1 MESPLSVASDRN
13 EGTELGTVGGKGVNL
28 ELRVG
33 LLPIPFSRLARI
45 LSNFLS
51 AFFWLVSSWV
61 NRSLS
66 FGMMLLITHPISSIA
81 LSMVCCWCSGRL
93 PIIVLSR
100 SIIVLRSVVSS
111 MVIGVGFG
119 GLIGELAFLF
129 FVWLA
134 DWSVGLKI
142 ISELVGFALSSSLD
156 ISLSSFSDVLIGVRA
171 IEALAFQIRGG
182 MVTSVIV
189 QLVLGSFPIAIAQ
202 VSLIGFSCRHQKAS
216 CGSR

>member
-1 MESPLSVASDRN
+1 MP
-13 EGTELGTVGGKGVNL
+13 
-28 ELRVG
+28 
-33 LLPIPFSRLARI
+33 
-45 LSNFLS
+45 
-51 AFFWLVSSWV
+51 
-61 NRSLS
+61 SL
-66 FGMMLLITHPISSIA
+66 
-81 LSMVCCWCSGRL
+81 
-93 PIIVLSR
+93 
-100 SIIVLRSVVSS
+100 SIIVLKSVVSS
-111 MVIGVGFG
+111 MVISVGFG

-134 DWSVGLKI
+134 GWSVGLKI
-142 ISELVGFALSSSLD
+142 ISELVGFALSSSPD

-202 VSLIGFSCRHQKAS
+202 VSLIGSSCRHQKAS